1 MEYYFNEQENS
12 FFIAANFVPQAT
24 PKGFKKITKKKYEEL
39 QEELEKQQVQSNE
52 EEK

>member
-1 MEYYFNEQENS
+1 MEYYFNEKENS

-39 QEELEKQQVQSNE
+39 QEEINSKNNINE

>member
-39 QEELEKQQVQSNE
+39 QEEINSKNNINE